1 MHLCL
6 SPVWMTLVRRI
17 WPRLMRNKVIFQL
30 WQRAEAVLVTP
41 FAETEPEPTHKHS
54 HTHTHVRAL
63 SQCSPVVFSLHYQ
76 PRAMAAGC
84 SCCVKT
90 SLYFL
95 FHMGYQRKA
104 DASYCD
110 SWRHSSSAEEEM
122 QHLLGYQPITV
133 LDNLYSGAVSW
144 YLDISW
150 GIQPPWKVQ
159 QANPPSHLW
168 RSALYC
174 CLITKKGKCL
184 TRGDCWKQFRNVILW
199 AKERR
204 YEKGCEREGKQK
216 GGEALTVE
224 LLAVL
229 L

>member
-6 SPVWMTLVRRI
+6 SPVWMTLVRTI

-41 FAETEPEPTHKHS
+41 FAETEPELKHTHS
-54 HTHTHVRAL
+54 HTHTHVCAL
-63 SQCSPVVFSLHYQ
+63 SCHLFPTYQ
-76 PRAMAAGC
+76 PAAMAAGC

-90 SLYFL
+90 SLHFL

-104 DASYCD
+104 EASYCD
-110 SWRHSSSAEEEM
+110 SCRHSSSAEEEM
-122 QHLLGYQPITV
+122 QHLQGYQPITI
-133 LDNLYSGAVSW
+133 LDNLYSRAVSW

-159 QANPPSHLW
+159 QANPLSHLS

-184 TRGDCWKQFRNVILW
+184 TRGDCWKQFRNVILR